1 LENATMADNNQP
13 VVRMSSITKRFLG
26 ITANKNVSF
35 DLYSGEICALL
46 GENGAGK
53 TTLMNILFG
62 YYACDEGEIFIKGE
76 KADLGAPRDA
86 ISRGVGMIH
95 QHFALV
101 PSQTVLENVI
111 VGTDSGKGI
120 FLDLKSARQE
130 VLALQQRFRL
140 QIDPEARV
148 WTLSVGEQQKVEILK
163 ALYRNVD
170 ILIMDEPT
178 AVLAPAETVDLFHTL
193 RSLVREGRSVVFIS
207 HKLNEVME
215 ISDRIVVLRS
225 GQVVAERKTAETS
238 TRELA
243 NLMVGRELLENIEKK
258 ELPAGKPVLKIKRLN
273 ALNDK
278 NLPALKNLDLI
289 VRQNEILGMAGISG
303 NGQRELSEVLFG
315 MRSPTDGLI
324 QISGKSLKFG
334 SPAAAIKANMGRIP
348 EDRIDTGLLMDLSV
362 EENLILESHSSADF
376 HSYGLLKSKKIQ
388 QFSEELIEKYR
399 IMTAGRD
406 AVTKSLSGGNLQKV
420 MLARELAGKPA
431 LIIASQP
438 TRGLDVGAM
447 EYIHRRLLQERE
459 RGAAILLIS
468 EDLDEIFGLSDRIVV
483 IFEGEIMGEAAGA
496 IASREQV
503 GLWMSGVKA

>member
-1 LENATMADNNQP
+1 MANKDQP
-13 VVRMSSITKRFLG
+13 VVRMTSITKRFLG
-26 ITANKNVSF
+26 ITANQNVSF
-35 DLYSGEICALL
+35 DLYAGEICALL

-62 YYACDEGEIFIKGE
+62 YYASDEGEIFIKGE
-76 KADLGAPRDA
+76 KTNLSAPRDA

-101 PSQTVLENVI
+101 PSQTVLENII
-111 VGTDSGKGI
+111 VGADSGRGI

-130 VLALQQRFRL
+130 VLALQKRFGL
-140 QIDPEARV
+140 QIEPEAHV

-178 AVLAPAETVDLFHTL
+178 AVLAPAETADLFHTL

-207 HKLNEVME
+207 HKLNEVIE

-225 GQVVAERKTAETS
+225 GQVVAERKTADTS

-243 NLMVGRELLENIEKK
+243 NLMVGRELLENIKK
-258 ELPAGKPVLKIKRLN
+258 KDLPAGKPVLEIKRLN
-273 ALNDK
+273 ALNDQK
-278 NLPALKNLDLI
+278 LPALKNVDLI
-289 VRQNEILGMAGISG
+289 VRQNEIVGMAGISG

-315 MRSPTDGLI
+315 MRCPTGGLI
-324 QISGKSLKFG
+324 QISGQPLGFG
-334 SPAAAIKANMGRIP
+334 KPAAAIKAKMGRIP

-362 EENLILESHSSADF
+362 EENLILECHSSADF
-376 HSYGLLKSKKIQ
+376 HKYGLLKSQTIH

-399 IMTAGRD
+399 ITTAGRD

-420 MLARELAGKPA
+420 MLARELAGKPV

-447 EYIHRRLLQERE
+447 AYIHQRLLQERQ
-459 RGAAILLIS
+459 RGAGILLIS
-468 EDLDEIFGLSDRIVV
+468 EDLDEIFALSDRIVV
-483 IFEGEIMGEAAGA
+483 IFEGDIMGQTSGAA
-496 IASREQV
+496 ASRERI
-503 GLWMSGVKA
+503 GLWMSGVRA

>member
-1 LENATMADNNQP
+1 MSNKDQP
-13 VVRMSSITKRFLG
+13 VVMMRSITKRFLET
-26 ITANKNVSF
+26 TANENVSF

-62 YYACDEGEIFIKGE
+62 YYACDKGEIFIKGE
-76 KADLGAPRDA
+76 KTDLSAPKDA

-101 PSQTVLENVI
+101 PSQTVLENII
-111 VGTDSGKGI
+111 VGADSAKGI

-130 VLALQQRFRL
+130 VLALQKRFGL

-178 AVLAPAETVDLFHTL
+178 AVLAPAETADLFYTL
-193 RSLVREGRSVVFIS
+193 RSLVGEGRSVVFIS

-215 ISDRIVVLRS
+215 ISDRIVVLRN
-225 GQVVAERKTAETS
+225 GRVVAERKTAETS
-238 TRELA
+238 SRELA

-258 ELPAGKPVLKIKRLN
+258 ELPAGKLVLEIKDLN
-273 ALNDK
+273 ALNDQK
-278 NLPALKNLDLI
+278 LPALKNLDLI
-289 VRQNEILGMAGISG
+289 VRQFEIVGMAGISG

-315 MRSPTDGLI
+315 MRSPTNGLI
-324 QISGKSLKFG
+324 QVSGKRFRFG
-334 SPAAAIKANMGRIP
+334 SPAATIEANMGRIP

-362 EENLILESHSSADF
+362 EENLILETHSSADF
-376 HSYGLLKSKKIQ
+376 HTYGLLKSQRIH

-420 MLARELAGKPA
+420 MLARELAGKPS

-438 TRGLDVGAM
+438 TRGLDVGAIT
-447 EYIHRRLLQERE
+447 YIHQRLLQERE
-459 RGAAILLIS
+459 RGAGILLIS
-468 EDLDEIFGLSDRIVV
+468 EDLDEIFALSDRIAV
-483 IFEGEIMGEAAGA
+483 IFEGQIMGQVPMAV
-496 IASREQV
+496 ASREQV
-503 GLWMSGVKA
+503 GLWMSGVRA